1 MDPLMYQGQKFVVL
15 STSNMIG
22 GVNTTSLSSFLLLA
36 FLLFIS
42 GTVLLFLSK
51 RNSQMG
57 QLANRVN

>member
-36 FLLFIS
+36 FLLLIS